1 MGGLTVTVLGGA
13 LPLREIVTGLKVSAV
28 SVDGADKAFIQEG
41 NTVRLAEDAE
51 AHEKI
56 VLKV

>member
-1 MGGLTVTVLGGA
+1 MTVTVRGGA
-13 LPLREIVTGLKVSAV
+13 LPLREIVTELKVSSV
-28 SVDGADKAFIQEG
+28 SVDGEDKEFTREG

-51 AHEKI
+51 VREKI